1 MVSPPAS
8 SPRASPRRFPLSRA
22 RRAAGR
28 AKEQVERMFI
38 TQPRMPVLL
47 MVTISSSDTIT
58 ETQRAAAGPHRMPP
72 RAMMISF
79 GSYFKNNTTG
89 TRPRQTAA

>member
-1 MVSPPAS
+1 MP
-8 SPRASPRRFPLSRA
+8 RA

-79 GSYFKNNTTG
+79 GAYFNSCRCGRAGENESQFCFVFRK
-89 TRPRQTAA
+89 AL